1 MEWDR
6 EKAPRSLG
14 DANLDREHSA
24 RANLSG
30 RVADVVRGG
39 LRKQVVPDTNVG

>member
-1 MEWDR
+1 MGWDR

-24 RANLSG
+24 RANLSV
-30 RVADVVRGG
+30 RVAGMVRGD
-39 LRKQVVPDTNVG
+39 LRKQVVTDTNVG